1 MQLNLDHLDTS
12 FRPQDDFFHY
22 VNNTWLKAN
31 PIPESEVRWGV
42 FDVLHDEAQ
51 KAMQGI
57 FTSLEN
63 TPDATKNSVEQQA
76 RDFYIAGMQYD
87 SKSTENLAVLN
98 QLIASVDAIDSPQD
112 LSRFFGTL
120 HTLDINVPW
129 YMWID
134 SDHDDSSRHILHL
147 HHPSLTLPDRDYY
160 LENTETMKKIRSA
173 YEVFLKQVHEEF
185 PDLASSS
192 DALWEAVIKL
202 ETDIATKSRT
212 SIALRDIEGN
222 FNRTNYS
229 DLQKDYSHID
239 WNGYAETLGWQPEK
253 DLSVDQPEVLAYI
266 DSLIDTTPLDTW
278 KMYLKWRLVTA
289 CLSKISEK
297 YAQLHFSFFGKIL
310 SGANEMKPLWK
321 RVVRAADSCIGEATG
336 RLYAERHF
344 PESSKKAVLEL
355 VEEIREAYG
364 ERIDALEWMSD
375 PTKAYAKQKLA
386 NMKVLIG
393 YPDEWRDFTG
403 LTITPD
409 SYLQNVI
416 EASKFETQ
424 YWLGKLHQPTSRGDW
439 FMNPQTVNAYND
451 PTRLVICF
459 PAAILQAPFF
469 DPEAPLATNMAG
481 IGSVIGHE
489 LTHGFDDQGYQFD
502 ASGNVK
508 AWQTEEERK
517 AFAERAQVIIDQ
529 ANTFQVLPDLNLKGE
544 LVIGESIADLGGI
557 EIALHALKKRLGSD
571 IFSQVKGFPYS
582 HLELFFFNCAFIE
595 CSSIR
600 DEKLREYTLT
610 DWHPASIFRVNG
622 MLQHVDD
629 FIEAFHITDN
639 DALYR
644 SPNTRAKI
652 W

>member
-1 MQLNLDHLDTS
+1 MQLDLNQLDTS
-12 FRPQDDFFHY
+12 IRPQDDFFHY
-22 VNNTWLKAN
+22 VNNAWLKAN
-31 PIPESEVRWGV
+31 PIPASEVRWGV

-51 KAMQGI
+51 KAMREI

-63 TPDATKNSVEQQA
+63 TPDMAKHSIEQQA

-87 SKSTENLAVLN
+87 SKATENLAVLHH
-98 QLIASVDAIDSPQD
+98 LLESVDSIESTQE
-112 LSRFFGTL
+112 LSRFFGTM
-120 HTLDINVPW
+120 HAMDINTPW

-134 SDHDDSSRHILHL
+134 SDHDDSTQHILHL
-147 HHPSLTLPDRDYY
+147 YQPSLTLPDRDYY
-160 LENTETMKKIRSA
+160 LEDTEPMKKIRDA
-173 YEVFLKQVHEEF
+173 YKAFLTQVHKEF
-185 PDLASSS
+185 PTLATSS
-192 DALWEAVIKL
+192 DVLWETIIEL
-202 ETDIATKSRT
+202 ETNIATKNRT
-212 SIALRDIEGN
+212 SIALRDVEGN
-222 FNRTNYS
+222 FNRTTYE
-229 DLQKDYSHID
+229 DLQKNYPHID
-239 WNGYAETLGWQPEK
+239 WDAYANALGWQPKK
-253 DLSVDQPEVLAYI
+253 DLSVDQPEVLAYT
-266 DSLIDTTPLDTW
+266 DSLINTLPLETW
-278 KMYLKWRLVTA
+278 KMYLKWRIITA
-289 CLSKISEK
+289 CLSKINEA

-310 SGANEMKPLWK
+310 SGASEMKPLWK
-321 RVVRAADSCIGEATG
+321 RVVRTADSCIGEATG
-336 RLYAERHF
+336 KLYAERHF

-355 VEEIREAYG
+355 VEVIRESYS
-364 ERIDALEWMSD
+364 ERIDALDWMSD
-375 PTKAYAKQKLA
+375 ATKAYAKKKLQ
-386 NMKVLIG
+386 NIKVLIG
-393 YPDEWRDFTG
+393 YPDTWRDFTD

-416 EASKFETQ
+416 EASKFETK
-424 YWLGKLHQPTSRGDW
+424 YWLGKLHQPTSREDW

-469 DPEAPLATNMAG
+469 DPQAPLATNMAG

-489 LTHGFDDQGYQFD
+489 FTHGFDDQGYQFD

-517 AFAERAQVIIDQ
+517 AFAARAQVIIDQ

-557 EIALHALKKRLGSD
+557 EIALHALKKKLGKEISTKTTG
-571 IFSQVKGFPYS
+571 SPYS
-582 HLELFFFNCAFIE
+582 PLELFFFNCAFIE
-595 CSSIR
+595 CSNIR

-629 FIEAFHITDN
+629 FAEAFNVKEGDP
-639 DALYR
+639 LYR
-644 SPNTRAKI
+644 QPESRARI